1 MMPQLSYTRA
11 QAAEMTGLSED
22 TIRRAVNAGDL
33 AVLEPRVDGRGLQK
47 VLIAHDELVRWLHND
62 PRTA

>member
-1 MMPQLSYTRA
+1 
-11 QAAEMTGLSED
+11 MTGLSED

-33 AVLEPRVDGRGLQK
+33 AVLEPRVDGRRMQK

-62 PRTA
+62 PRTD